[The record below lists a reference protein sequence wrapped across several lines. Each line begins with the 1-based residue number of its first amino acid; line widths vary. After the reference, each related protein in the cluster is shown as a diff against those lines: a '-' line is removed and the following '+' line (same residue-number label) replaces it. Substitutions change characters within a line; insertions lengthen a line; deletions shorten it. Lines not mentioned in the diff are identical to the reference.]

1 MAASSTTKAPSPP
14 SDASG
19 RSSADVPADGTGV
32 ATPLRGLGR
41 YLAQPK
47 HWFSPTSTPPAHPP
61 DFTVPFD
68 VDPRA
73 DHDGVARWLADIL
86 RALADTSRDASDPDE
101 RAARLEAVGVQ
112 ANALLSRWRDAAPP
126 DASASSPSPS
136 ASGARSSRR
145 PGPGP
150 GPGPAPD
157 DPDEEASLE
166 RDARSRAVA
175 SAVKDL
181 LRSASRTD
189 DRGFRRAEER
199 PPVDDAGSGGAVSRL
214 CAAVQSALDHR
225 ARRTLGRRVSD
236 ALGLDRLRAPA
247 AVDAH
252 KTTTVHQNKPKDP
265 NRPDVES
272 TTKAP
277 PPEHRHSSSS
287 SSSAAALE
295 AFERRRV
302 DRSRSMAREM
312 SFATTPAGR
321 ARAWIHGGLNR
332 GDLAERIA
340 ALAETRDIVHAGRG
354 GYYDAG
360 ALLADE
366 TAAARVVG
374 ALRGLTAL
382 PFALPTG
389 NACDA
394 IAVAVAEAEAEAVA
408 DAEKKTDATETATET
423 SDARSSPGGSSPPPP
438 PSPSPSPSAA
448 VRSSAAA
455 LLRFRGRLRA
465 DARWGASASARL
477 EAIAPPNA
485 LANFEESEREEDEE
499 EEEEEER
506 EGDNDEPTKTT
517 KTTKTNGS
525 MSIDDGAASA
535 IVSDALEAVDEA
547 EAASP
552 AIVPAAGVGSGVRTS
567 SAKSPAPDPE
577 AARARWGEHL
587 RGLFGAAGGAAT
599 IPGCAGKPAGKDTAV
614 AGSRPARGASSAS
627 VLASS
632 LDVSEGA
639 VGRARRA
646 VADGVGALGAG
657 AASGIQTGAATVGA
671 GIQTVAD
678 GVASGLQT
686 GVAGVS
692 AGVSAIGA
700 GVAEGIQNGARAG
713 VQGIQTIGD
722 GLGNIAVGTGRVA
735 AESARGLTPWIV
747 ASARDD
753 DADELLSDMRAV
765 LLEEEHTALVGF
777 EATRATNANG
787 AAQT

>member
-1 MAASSTTKAPSPP
+1 MAASSTTTAPSTP

-19 RSSADVPADGTGV
+19 RSSADVPADGNGIV
-32 ATPLRGLGR
+32 TPLRGLGR

-47 HWFSPTSTPPAHPP
+47 HWFSPTATPPARPP
-61 DFTVPFD
+61 DFAVPFD

-73 DHDGVARWLADIL
+73 DRDGVARWLADIL
-86 RALADTSRDASDPDE
+86 RALADTSRDASDADE
-101 RAARLEAVGVQ
+101 RAARLEAAGVQ
-112 ANALLSRWRDAAPP
+112 ANALLSRWRDAS
-126 DASASSPSPS
+126 DADERSARLDASSPSRANASPS
-136 ASGARSSRR
+136 
-145 PGPGP
+145 PGLG
-150 GPGPAPD
+150 PD
-157 DPDEEASLE
+157 DFDDVDDEDEEAFLE

-189 DRGFRRAEER
+189 DRGFRRSEER

-214 CAAVQSALDHR
+214 CDAVQSALDHR

-236 ALGLDRLRAPA
+236 ALGLDRLLTPA
-247 AVDAH
+247 AIDAREATFAH
-252 KTTTVHQNKPKDP
+252 RNTPRETQKNGASPNPATTP
-265 NRPDVES
+265 ES
-272 TTKAP
+272 TSPAP
-277 PPEHRHSSSS
+277 DRRRASSA
-287 SSSAAALE
+287 AAALE
-295 AFERRRV
+295 AFERRCV

-312 SFATTPAGR
+312 CVATTPAGR

-340 ALAETRDIVHAGRG
+340 ALAETRHIVHAGRG

-366 TAAARVVG
+366 TAVARVVG
-374 ALRGLTAL
+374 ALRGLAAL

-394 IAVAVAEAEAEAVA
+394 VA
-408 DAEKKTDATETATET
+408 ETATET
-423 SDARSSPGGSSPPPP
+423 SDARSSGDSSPGA
-438 PSPSPSPSAA
+438 PSASPSAA
-448 VRSSAAA
+448 VRTSAAA
-455 LLRFRGRLRA
+455 LLRFRARLRA

-477 EAIAPPNA
+477 EAIAPPSA
-485 LANFEESEREEDEE
+485 IAILEGSEREENQEKEE
-499 EEEEEER
+499 KEEER
-506 EGDNDEPTKTT
+506 EEKEQDPEEEKEEDPEEEKEEDSEASPTETT
-517 KTTKTNGS
+517 KNTHANGASSSTT
-525 MSIDDGAASA
+525 SIEDA
-535 IVSDALEAVDEA
+535 IVSYAAANAIVTDALKAVDEA

-552 AIVPAAGVGSGVRTS
+552 AIVPATGVPSGVRSRHS
-567 SAKSPAPDPE
+567 SLKSPAPDPD

-587 RGLFGAAGGAAT
+587 RGL
-599 IPGCAGKPAGKDTAV
+599 
-614 AGSRPARGASSAS
+614 
-627 VLASS
+627 
-632 LDVSEGA
+632 
-639 VGRARRA
+639 
-646 VADGVGALGAG
+646 ADGVGALGSG

-692 AGVSAIGA
+692 AGMSAIGA

-713 VQGIQTIGD
+713 VQGMQTIGD

-735 AESARGLTPWIV
+735 AESAKGLTPWIT

-777 EATRATNANG
+777 EATRATDAKG
-787 AAQT
+787 AERT